1 MPAVPTVF
9 TRIIDGDL
17 PGTFVW
23 RDPDCVAFLSINPI
37 QPGHTLV
44 VPRAEVDHWLD
55 LEPRLA
61 QRLMDVSQ
69 VVGKAIDRAFSPPRI
84 GLLIAGFE
92 VPHTHLHV
100 LPITGEQDLHL
111 DRSARS
117 VDPAELAGQ
126 RRADPRRAAR
136 PRRARGVGV
145 AGVGGGPRTP
155 RRARAPLPRAGSSG
169 GRPGS
174 TPSRAT
180 TL

>member
-69 VVGKAIDRAFSPPRI
+69 VVGKAIDRALSPPRI

-117 VDPAELAGQ
+117 VDPAELAANGE
-126 RRADPRRAAR
+126 RIRAALR
-136 PRRARGVGV
+136 DLG
-145 AGVGGGPRTP
+145 
-155 RRARAPLPRAGSSG
+155 APEVSE
-169 GRPGS
+169 
-174 TPSRAT
+174 
-180 TL
+180 